1 MIRDGRLAALTALT
15 AVALLAA
22 LAPGAGARLQAT
34 VDAGGLTLTD
44 VTGNADSATL
54 STNKLGGVFISIDD
68 KANGLDPVCPL
79 VSPKFHGF
87 QCAPVPL
94 VRIDSGGGDD
104 RIDASRVTTPLQATL
119 GPGSDAFLGGSA
131 NDSLTTLADGQR
143 DVVDCGGGQDTV
155 EGMADPNDEIAPT
168 CETAQRSFAPAR
180 LPKTLTVA
188 PNGTVTVP
196 VGTANVPLAFT
207 ATLATAPPKGA
218 GKGKPIAKGSAPQAT
233 GPVKLRFKLPKL
245 SSGSLSR
252 RPSVRVQVDVTAI
265 SADGRRFPLS
275 LHSGSPG
282 PLGAIALHD
291 NQLRLKIPA
300 KLRHPHGH

>member
-1 MIRDGRLAALTALT
+1 MITDGRVAGLGALC
-15 AVALLAA
+15 AVAVLA
-22 LAPGAGARLQAT
+22 LAPAAGARLQASLD
-34 VDAGGLTLTD
+34 VGGLTLTD
-44 VTGNADSATL
+44 VSGSADSATL
-54 STNKLGGVFISIDD
+54 STGKLGGLFVSIED

-94 VRIDSGGGDD
+94 VRIDAGAGDD
-104 RIDASRVTTPLQATL
+104 RIDAARVTTPLQVTL

-131 NDSLTTLADGQR
+131 NDTLATLADGQR
-143 DVVDCGGGQDTV
+143 DVVECGAGQDAV
-155 EGMADPNDEIAPT
+155 EGMADPNDEIAAS
-168 CETAQRSFAPAR
+168 CETAQRSFMPAK

-196 VGTANVPLAFT
+196 IGNAAVPLAFA
-207 ATLATAPPKGA
+207 ATLATAPPNGA
-218 GKGKPIAKGSAPQAT
+218 GKGKTIAKSSAPQAS

-245 SSGSLSR
+245 SSGSLSH
-252 RPSVRVQVDVTAI
+252 RPSVRVQVGVVAI
-265 SADGRRFPLS
+265 AADGRRFPLS

-300 KLRHPHGH
+300 RLRHPHGH